1 MTTPRRGLG
10 TAGELHA
17 RRYLE
22 VRGMQHVESNWRCP
36 AGELDLVMRDGD
48 ELVFVEVKTRHG
60 EGMGRAEE
68 GVSNAQ
74 SRRLLRAGEIYV
86 ATHPDAHELIWRI
99 DLVAITLDRSGAVRR
114 VNHMPNAIGEW

>member
-10 TAGELHA
+10 TAGEHHA

-22 VRGMQHVESNWRCP
+22 ARGMRHIESNWRCP
-36 AGELDLVMRDGD
+36 SGELDLVMLDGD
-48 ELVFVEVKTRHG
+48 ELVFVEVKIRHG
-60 EGMGRAEE
+60 EEMGRAEE
-68 GVSNAQ
+68 GVSAAQ

-86 ATHPDAHELIWRI
+86 ARHPDMHELVWRI
-99 DLVAITLDRSGAVRR
+99 DLIAITLDRSGAVSR